1 MYNMEIKKIE
11 YGAYLSYDLY
21 GGGEENLKSRNIC
34 TQIKNKNVETIESII
49 NEMKIGYD
57 SLRFKK
63 FFDSDTCLIPI
74 PGSSKHSNSTSV
86 AKHIADVM
94 VKYGFCKNVINC
106 IKRTSTLKSSFS
118 DIDSRPTITQQ
129 YGTLSMDHFDFDG
142 KILLVDDVIT
152 TGTIGIT
159 AANLIYNHTKN
170 KNIRLFTIMRTLHKG
185 QFNKIIDPVISHIT
199 INGERGDRDFRLF
212 NF

>member
-1 MYNMEIKKIE
+1 MEIKKIE

-34 TQIKNKNVETIESII
+34 IQIKNKNVETIESII

-57 SLRFKK
+57 SLKFKK

-106 IKRTSTLKSSFS
+106 IKRVSESKNFLNFNESYPIFISFI
-118 DIDSRPTITQQ
+118 IDSIVSTFLFFNTNISRFEIFFSTTIDHKIDMPHTQFFLFP
-129 YGTLSMDHFDFDG
+129 YYTFEHICTISRSY
-142 KILLVDDVIT
+142 KISNMSLGLESDNGADPCRVEW
-152 TGTIGIT
+152 
-159 AANLIYNHTKN
+159 
-170 KNIRLFTIMRTLHKG
+170 FLHQK
-185 QFNKIIDPVISHIT
+185 
-199 INGERGDRDFRLF
+199 
-212 NF
+212 

>member
-1 MYNMEIKKIE
+1 MV
-11 YGAYLSYDLY
+11 D
-21 GGGEENLKSRNIC
+21 LKSRNIC
-34 TQIKNKNVETIESII
+34 IQIKNKNVETIESII
-49 NEMKIGYD
+49 NNDPKFMKIGYD
-57 SLRFKK
+57 SLKFKK

-129 YGTLSMDHFDFDG
+129 Y
-142 KILLVDDVIT
+142 
-152 TGTIGIT
+152 
-159 AANLIYNHTKN
+159 
-170 KNIRLFTIMRTLHKG
+170 RTLIW
-185 QFNKIIDPVISHIT
+185 IILTLTVKFFLWMMS
-199 INGERGDRDFRLF
+199 
-212 NF
+212 